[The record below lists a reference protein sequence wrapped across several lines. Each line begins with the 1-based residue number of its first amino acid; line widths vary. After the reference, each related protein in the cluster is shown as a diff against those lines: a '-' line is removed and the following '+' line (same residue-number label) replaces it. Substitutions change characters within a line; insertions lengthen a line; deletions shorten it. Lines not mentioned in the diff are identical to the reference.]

1 MVEAVAPARASEG
14 RVRPDLAALLAE
26 LQRELRLQDWRI
38 DVSYV
43 PNLTNRAGYPVH
55 GLCSHLVDA
64 KVASI
69 AIRDPETPATADD
82 PSVEETLVHE
92 LVHLHFAPFSG
103 SSSAEIAAEEQA
115 VWALTEAL
123 HAAKTEARRG
133 QIARAMRAR
142 ASVHMQQKQEGSA
155 MPEPTKTKERASMC
169 DPAVIDAIL
178 ALIESDPEAAKA
190 YLQKL
195 KGSAE
200 DPGADAGDMP
210 PPLPP
215 GEQGPPPVP
224 PKDDQLAQAP
234 PPPKDEPKAQ
244 RATVSRAEFDQLK
257 VEQLVH
263 RHGAALND
271 KQRAFALGLSP
282 SQVVAY
288 IATQTSGGAAPAS
301 ANAAAERSQGAAPT
315 IVTRVEF
322 DRFRVDQ
329 VLALHGAHLTEAQR
343 KFAASLPAEQV
354 RGYLA
359 LHPAPE
365 GTAPVQRNQSPTKG
379 GPAGAAPQSAP
390 SERDARRA
398 RLGLSSG
405 ASPIVKVGNVLQ
417 LGPMTREQAI
427 AWRSQKGAAR

>member
-1 MVEAVAPARASEG
+1 
-14 RVRPDLAALLAE
+14 VRPDLAALLAE

-38 DVSYV
+38 EVAYV

-123 HAAKTEARRG
+123 HTAKNASRRAH
-133 QIARAMRAR
+133 IARAMVALGTRATGR
-142 ASVHMQQKQEGSA
+142 AAPRLATRNYEVNMDLTMLLAALKA
-155 MPEPTKTKERASMC
+155 AYASG
-169 DPAVIDAIL
+169 DIEQVG
-178 ALIESDPEAAKA
+178 ALIAEIEKATGATEPDEAADVA
-190 YLQKL
+190 
-195 KGSAE
+195 
-200 DPGADAGDMP
+200 P
-210 PPLPP
+210 PMQEAPVSPA
-215 GEQGPPPVP
+215 PPVP
-224 PKDDQLAQAP
+224 PKDPMAQAP
-234 PPPKDEPKAQ
+234 PPVEPKAQ
-244 RATVSRAEFDQLK
+244 RATVSRAEFEQLK

-271 KQRAFALGLSP
+271 KQRAFALGLSS

-301 ANAAAERSQGAAPT
+301 ANAAAERSQAPGPN
-315 IVTRVEF
+315 VVSRVEF
-322 DRFRVDQ
+322 ERFRVDQ
-329 VLALHGAHLTEAQR
+329 VLAQHGAHLTEAQR
-343 KFAASLPAEQV
+343 KFAAGLPVEQV

-365 GTAPVQRNQSPTKG
+365 GTTPVQRNQSPTKG
-379 GPAGAAPQSAP
+379 GPTGSPQGAP
-390 SERDARRA
+390 SEREERRA

-405 ASPIVKVGNVLQ
+405 ASPIVKIGNVLQ
-417 LGPMTREQAI
+417 LGPMTRAQAI
-427 AWRSQKGAAR
+427 AWRERSQKGAAR

>member
-1 MVEAVAPARASEG
+1 MN
-14 RVRPDLAALLAE
+14 PDLNALIAE

-43 PNLTNRAGYPVH
+43 KNLTNGAGYPVH

-69 AIRDPETPATADD
+69 AIRDPSTPATADD
-82 PSVEETLVHE
+82 PSVEETLIHE

-123 HAAKTEARRG
+123 HSAKDASRRAH
-133 QIARAMRAR
+133 IARAMVALGTRSPGRAAPR
-142 ASVHMQQKQEGSA
+142 LAARKYEAPMDLTMLLAALKAAYASGDIEQVG
-155 MPEPTKTKERASMC
+155 
-169 DPAVIDAIL
+169 
-178 ALIESDPEAAKA
+178 ALIAEIEKSTGATEPDEAA
-190 YLQKL
+190 
-195 KGSAE
+195 
-200 DPGADAGDMP
+200 GAAP
-210 PPLPP
+210 PM
-215 GEQGPPPVP
+215 QAAPPVP
-224 PKDDQLAQAP
+224 P
-234 PPPKDEPKAQ
+234 PPPKDEPMAQATPPAAEPKAQ
-244 RATVSRAEFDQLK
+244 RAVVSRAEFDQMK

-271 KQRAFALGLSP
+271 KQRSFALGLSP

-301 ANAAAERSQGAAPT
+301 ANAAAERSQAAAST
-315 IVTRVEF
+315 VVSRVEF

-329 VLALHGAHLTEAQR
+329 VLAQHGAHLTEAQR
-343 KFAASLPAEQV
+343 KFAAGLPAEQV
-354 RGYLA
+354 RGYIA
-359 LHPAPE
+359 LHPAPD
-365 GTAPVQRNQSPTKG
+365 GTAPVVRNQSPTKG
-379 GPAGAAPQSAP
+379 GPTGAPQGDP
-390 SERDARRA
+390 SEREARRA

-427 AWRSQKGAAR
+427 AWRERSRSQKGAAR